1 MQVDELL
8 SLVCNSYN
16 FLYQSECESFREHA
30 SDEDT
35 HKLDALAQ
43 RWDEADTV
51 ERELIADEA
60 ADIVLGVEI

>member
-8 SLVCNSYN
+8 SLVCKERS
-16 FLYQSECESFREHA
+16 FLSWPECESFKEHA

-51 ERELIADEA
+51 ERELIVDEA
-60 ADIVLGVEI
+60 ADIVLGAEN